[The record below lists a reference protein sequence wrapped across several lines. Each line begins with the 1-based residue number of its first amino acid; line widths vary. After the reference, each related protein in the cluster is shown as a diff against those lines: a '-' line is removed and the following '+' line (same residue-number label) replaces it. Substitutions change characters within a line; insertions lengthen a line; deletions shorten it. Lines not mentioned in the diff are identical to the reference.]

1 MSNIGKIISKQG
13 GTDNVMCNCG
23 SRAEKGFTTNVTDL
37 GNCLIIIRNVPCYKC
52 TQCNEVTY
60 TGDVVKKI
68 EEIIE
73 HCRKMMQEVSI
84 IDYSKVA

>member
-1 MSNIGKIISKQG
+1 ML
-13 GTDNVMCNCG
+13 CANCG
-23 SRAEKGFTTNVTDL
+23 ARGEKGFTTSVTDL

-52 TQCNEVTY
+52 TQCNEVIY
-60 TGDVVKKI
+60 TGDVLKKT

-73 HCRKMMQEVSI
+73 HCRKMMQEISI

>member
-1 MSNIGKIISKQG
+1 MLCAS
-13 GTDNVMCNCG
+13 CG
-23 SRAEKGFTTNVTDL
+23 SRAEKGFTTSVTDL

>member
-1 MSNIGKIISKQG
+1 ML
-13 GTDNVMCNCG
+13 CANCG
-23 SRAEKGFTTNVTDL
+23 ARAEKGFTTSVTDL

-52 TQCNEVTY
+52 TQCNEVIY
-60 TGDVVKKI
+60 TGDVLKKN

-73 HCRKMMQEVSI
+73 HCRKMMQEISI

>member
-1 MSNIGKIISKQG
+1 ML
-13 GTDNVMCNCG
+13 CANCG
-23 SRAEKGFTTNVTDL
+23 SRAEKGFTTSVTDL
-37 GNCLIIIRNVPCYKC
+37 GNCLIIIR
-52 TQCNEVTY
+52 NEVTY

-73 HCRKMMQEVSI
+73 HCRKMMQEISI

>member
-1 MSNIGKIISKQG
+1 ML
-13 GTDNVMCNCG
+13 CANCG
-23 SRAEKGFTTNVTDL
+23 VRAEKGFTTSVTDL

-52 TQCNEVTY
+52 TQCNEVIY
-60 TGDVVKKI
+60 TGDVLKKT

-73 HCRKMMQEVSI
+73 HCRKMMQEISI

>member
-1 MSNIGKIISKQG
+1 ML
-13 GTDNVMCNCG
+13 CANCG
-23 SRAEKGFTTNVTDL
+23 SRAEKGFTTSVTDL

-60 TGDVVKKI
+60 TCDVVKKI

>member
-1 MSNIGKIISKQG
+1 MLCG
-13 GTDNVMCNCG
+13 NCG
-23 SRAEKGFTTNVTDL
+23 ARAEKGFTTSVTDL

-52 TQCNEVTY
+52 TQCNEVIY
-60 TGDVVKKI
+60 TGDVLKKI

-73 HCRKMMQEVSI
+73 HCRKMMQEILI

>member
-1 MSNIGKIISKQG
+1 MLYA
-13 GTDNVMCNCG
+13 NCG
-23 SRAEKGFTTNVTDL
+23 ARAEKGFTTSVTDL

-52 TQCNEVTY
+52 TQCNEVIY
-60 TGDVVKKI
+60 TGDVLKKT

-73 HCRKMMQEVSI
+73 HCRKMMQEISI

>member
-1 MSNIGKIISKQG
+1 ML
-13 GTDNVMCNCG
+13 CANCG
-23 SRAEKGFTTNVTDL
+23 ARAEKGFTTSVTDL

-52 TQCNEVTY
+52 TQCNEVIY
-60 TGDVVKKI
+60 TGDVLKKT

-73 HCRKMMQEVSI
+73 HCRKMMQKISI